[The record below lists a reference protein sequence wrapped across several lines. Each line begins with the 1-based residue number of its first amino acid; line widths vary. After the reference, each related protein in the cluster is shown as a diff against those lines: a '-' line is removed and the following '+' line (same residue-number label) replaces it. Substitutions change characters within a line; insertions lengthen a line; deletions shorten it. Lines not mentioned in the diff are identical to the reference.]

1 MNLKCW
7 FGEHNYD
14 ATIDLGKPTAIE
26 MEKLTSSVHMYIS
39 SLHAICSVCGKKK
52 NVEFSENI
60 NYVNLPEILLRK

>member
-14 ATIDLGKPTAIE
+14 TTIDLGKPTAIE

-52 NVEFSENI
+52 EC
-60 NYVNLPEILLRK
+60 